1 MKIDGIEN
9 TVKLLVDWV
18 DLCLMLP
25 EDAVAELVDLGM
37 TEQDAKDALQAEF
50 DSRPENNA

>member
-1 MKIDGIEN
+1 MEEKIR
-9 TVKLLVDWV
+9 KLVDWV
-18 DLCLMLP
+18 EFGLILP

-37 TEQDAKDALQAEF
+37 TEQQAKDALNAEF